1 MRISL
6 FALTIFAGCTA
17 SLLAG
22 ESNGTY
28 RSHSLTLDEAVQ
40 IAIKENP
47 NILRQVQ
54 ELKRNK
60 GLVYQ
65 AQARLFPQVTG
76 SVSYTQEDP
85 GLVLNS
91 TGGRSTN
98 LDLLTSQG
106 GAILLSSLLSSQ
118 RQTTEV
124 LSGQFQ
130 DTTRPYD

>member
-1 MRISL
+1 MRIPLS
-6 FALTIFAGCTA
+6 ALTILAGCTA

-28 RSHSLTLDEAVQ
+28 RSHPLTLDEAVQ

-76 SVSYTQEDP
+76 SD
-85 GLVLNS
+85 
-91 TGGRSTN
+91 
-98 LDLLTSQG
+98 
-106 GAILLSSLLSSQ
+106 GAFAARL
-118 RQTTEV
+118 RKV
-124 LSGQFQ
+124 A
-130 DTTRPYD
+130 